1 MRYSVTGV
9 TAKQLQDAG
18 GLDIKETSTGIIFAT
33 LDPEQA
39 KRLEQQGGKTRPLG
53 DIKAAVMPPV
63 PVMAAPAFS
72 PEYLVWAA
80 GLDDARQITDP
91 PLYGRGF
98 NVAVIDTG
106 IRDTHQKIAG
116 RVVYRKNFTD
126 APMRDGFNHGTGVA
140 SIVLSVAPQAN
151 ILDLK
156 VLGDSGVGTE
166 EEVVLAIDEALIL
179 RNLKSEFAPHIL
191 NLSLGSPDD
200 GDPDN
205 PVRVACRAA
214 IDKGIWIFA
223 AAGNF
228 GPDADTIMTPACE
241 RYVAAVGSAKYQPF
255 VVSDFSS
262 RGPTG
267 EGFIKPDGLFFG
279 EDIVMASSESD
290 EATIAK
296 SGTSFAA
303 PFVSGIAALYQEGVL
318 AYGGVRYPE
327 GPPPGIFP
335 EITDLVSIEQVLD
348 KYLAGLTVK
357 PQGTAVGK
365 DNAYGYGLPFGPLW
379 SKAFTPQPASGFSEV
394 IPMLSS
400 VMALGMVGMMMRGAL
415 SGSR

>member
-1 MRYSVTGV
+1 MRYSVTGATTQQV
-9 TAKQLQDAG
+9 RDGG
-18 GLDIKETSTGIIFAT
+18 GLDIKETRTGVVFAT
-33 LDPEQA
+33 LTPEQA
-39 KRLEQQGGKTRPLG
+39 TRLEQLGARARPLG
-53 DIKAAVMPPV
+53 DVKAAVMPPA
-63 PVMAAPAFS
+63 PVMAAPTFD

-91 PLYGRGF
+91 PLFGKGF

-106 IRDTHQKIAG
+106 IRDTHEKIAG
-116 RVVYRKNFTD
+116 RVVYKKNFT
-126 APMRDGFNHGTGVA
+126 ASPMRDGFNHGTGVA
-140 SIVLSVAPQAN
+140 SIILAVAPQVN
-151 ILDLK
+151 ILDFK
-156 VLGDSGVGTE
+156 VLGDGGSGTE
-166 EEVVLAIDEALIL
+166 EEVVLAIDEALTL
-179 RNLKSEFAPHIL
+179 HDQKSEFAPHVL

-228 GPDADTIMTPACE
+228 GPDPLTIMTPACE

-255 VVSDFSS
+255 TVSDFSS
-262 RGPTG
+262 RGPTK

-290 EATIAK
+290 RATVAK

-303 PFVSGIAALYQEGVL
+303 PFASGIAALYQEGVL

-327 GPPPGIFP
+327 GPPPGIYP
-335 EITDLVSIEQVLD
+335 EITDLVAIEQVID
-348 KYLAGLTVK
+348 RYLAGLTVK
-357 PQGTAVGK
+357 PQGAAAGK
-365 DNAYGYGLPFGPLW
+365 DNAYGYGLPFGPLLA
-379 SKAFTPQPASGFSEV
+379 SGLAARPASGITEMA
-394 IPMLSS
+394 PALAA
-400 VMALGMVGMMMRGAL
+400 VMGMAMLGMMIRGF
-415 SGSR
+415 RW